1 MGELN
6 DYFVDK
12 SIDAI
17 FDNSYL
23 GLEQLLE
30 NNLGNS
36 TNLFFTKNKLSQ
48 YNWKWYEK
56 ITLNKSYAV

>member
-17 FDNSYL
+17 FENSYL

-36 TNLFFTKNKLSQ
+36 TNSFLTQYKLND
-48 YNWKWYEK
+48 YHW
-56 ITLNKSYAV
+56 KSYRKTSRESI